1 MYKKKKGVSK
11 KVVFAIVLVALI
23 VVGAAYAAVF
33 SSQKQQKQ
41 SKANVV
47 GVKVGDFF
55 TYDLSG
61 QANGPVP
68 STISS
73 DFSIYNDTA
82 FYNVTVTAINGT
94 VVTLDTDWV
103 LQNGT
108 SIDTPQTVDV
118 ASGILS
124 DQNGFYALYPADM
137 YINETV
143 YPHVYQGVWVNG
155 TDPTTYSSGTRNTDY
170 YTATGLLY
178 YSQDP
183 THSTQCSTYDQI
195 NFDKQTGML
204 TDLVSIRDYNN
215 PVVSTEIIW
224 SLTDTNAWV
233 Y

>member
-1 MYKKKKGVSK
+1 MPAKKKGVNK
-11 KVVFAIVLVALI
+11 KVVFAIVLVVVLAVAGASI
-23 VVGAAYAAVF
+23 VIF
-33 SSQKQQKQ
+33 SKQKQQQ
-41 SKANVV
+41 PEASIV

-55 TYDLSG
+55 TYALSG

-68 STISS
+68 STIST
-73 DFSIYNDTA
+73 DFSIYNDTSY
-82 FYNVTVTAINGT
+82 YNVTVTAINGT
-94 VVTLDTDWV
+94 TVTLDTDWV

-108 SIDTPQTVDV
+108 SIDLPQTIDL
-118 ASGILS
+118 ASGILG
-124 DQNGFYALYPADM
+124 DQNGFYALYPASM
-137 YINETV
+137 NVNETI

-155 TDPTTYSSGTRNTDY
+155 TDSTSYSSGARETNY

-183 THSTQCSTYDQI
+183 THSTQASTYDQI

-215 PVVSTEIIW
+215 PVLSTEIIW
-224 SLTDTNAWV
+224 SLTNTNAWP

>member
-1 MYKKKKGVSK
+1 MYAKKKGINK
-11 KVVFAIVLVALI
+11 KVVFAIILVALI
-23 VVGAAYAAVF
+23 VIGVVSAVVF
-33 SSQKQQKQ
+33 SGQKQQQ
-41 SKANVV
+41 TEASIV
-47 GVKVGDFF
+47 GVKVGEFF
-55 TYDLSG
+55 TYALSG

-73 DFSIYNDTA
+73 DFSIYNDTS

-94 VVTLDTDWV
+94 TVTLDTDWV

-108 SIDTPQTVDV
+108 SIDSPQTIDV

-124 DQNGFYALYPADM
+124 DQNGFYALYPAEM
-137 YINETV
+137 YINETI

-155 TDPTTYSSGTRNTDY
+155 TDQTTYSSGARDTNY

-224 SLTDTNAWV
+224 SLTDTNAWT